1 MYKCRTSN
9 QGGGGV
15 AIYVKEGVKATINS
29 NSIFM
34 ENVLESLLV
43 DVCFNNKKYV
53 IGSLYRCIGKHPTMT
68 AKDQFTVFNDLLF
81 NLLDKISSSE
91 LILGGD
97 INLDV
102 LKIGSCR
109 NTELYIN
116 NLFTNGCLQIVCKPT
131 RCTNTTA
138 TCIDHFITN
147 VQQPNYDARILLSKI
162 SDHFPVFFT
171 ISLVRERALY
181 TSL

>member
-1 MYKCRTSN
+1 
-9 QGGGGV
+9 
-15 AIYVKEGVKATINS
+15 VKNGVKATVNS

-34 ENVLESLLV
+34 DNVFESILIE
-43 DVCFNNKKYV
+43 KKYI

-68 AKDQFTVFNDLLF
+68 AKDQFNVFNDLLF

-102 LKIGSCR
+102 LKISSCR
-109 NTELYIN
+109 NTESYLN
-116 NLFTNGCLQIVCKPT
+116 NLFTNRCLQIVCKPT
-131 RCTNTTA
+131 RCTISTA

-147 VQQPNYDARILLSKI
+147 V
-162 SDHFPVFFT
+162 
-171 ISLVRERALY
+171 
-181 TSL
+181 